1 MYKVIY
7 LGMFKCITMGFG
19 TVVITH
25 IGKKNFKGFFI
36 NLRVKILNTSKPRL

>member
-7 LGMFKCITMGFG
+7 LGMFKMGVG
-19 TVVITH
+19 TVFNTH

-36 NLRVKILNTSKPRL
+36 NLRVEMLNMSKTRL